1 VARGEADLAAQQMPE
16 LKAVPGIEAMPLPP
30 ELQLIIMFSAG
41 ISPAPAAPDAVNALV
56 GFLSS
61 PEAASVLRS
70 KGLDVP

>member
-1 VARGEADLAAQQMPE
+1 MPE
-16 LKAVPGIEAMPLPP
+16 LKALPGIEAMPLPP

-41 ISPAPAAPDAVNALV
+41 ISAAPAAPDAVNALV
-56 GFLSS
+56 QFLSS